1 MKQYEVTQ
9 SKVTFWYRILNKVIF
24 EGKLKPFSSITIRNH
39 RKAYAYC
46 SGDFDLFG
54 EPFYWLSIR
63 PKFNSLSQ
71 FLEILAHE
79 MVHAYQFLDEG
90 RITHGKSFLIWYDKF
105 KECGLNLTVKVRDKE
120 YEDCLGKKIK
130 ALVSAKK

>member
-1 MKQYEVTQ
+1 MKQYTVTIP
-9 SKVTFWYRILNKVIF
+9 KVTYWFRILNKRIF
-24 EGKLKPFSSITIRNH
+24 KGELKPFASITIRKH

-54 EPFYWLSIR
+54 EPYYWLSIR
-63 PKFNSLSQ
+63 PKFTSLSQ

-79 MVHAYQFLDEG
+79 MVHAYQFMDEG
-90 RITHGKSFLIWYDKF
+90 KITHGKSFLIWHDEF
-105 KECGLNLTVKVRDKE
+105 KKHGLNLTVKVRDTH

-130 ALVSAKK
+130 AIDSTKN

>member
-1 MKQYEVTQ
+1 MKQYTVTIP
-9 SKVTFWYRILNKVIF
+9 KVTYWFRILNKRIF
-24 EGKLKPFSSITIRNH
+24 KGELKPFASITIRNH

-63 PKFNSLSQ
+63 PTFTSLSQ

-79 MVHAYQFLDEG
+79 MVHAYQFMDEG
-90 RITHGKSFLIWYDKF
+90 KITHGKSFLIWHDEF
-105 KECGLNLTVKVRDKE
+105 KKHGFNLTVKVRDTH

-130 ALVSAKK
+130 AIDSIKK